1 MDMEMEI
8 DIVTAAFRFLL
19 APIAENFDSY
29 LTDIARS

>member
-1 MDMEMEI
+1 MVREMEMKM

-29 LTDIARS
+29 